1 MFFIEIL
8 CTSSI
13 ILKKVKHN
21 IKKVDLYDN
30 HINLCVNF
38 SHMVNKFSITI
49 LFCLASFLFSFSQ
62 TKKSITT
69 QKINKPITIDA
80 NLNEESWKN
89 AETASDFV
97 MFEPDNGKAIDNKK
111 KTEVKILYDDEA
123 IYVGALLYDDAP
135 SKIMKEIT
143 ERDDFGTTDAFGIFV
158 NGYND
163 GQQDFRFFVTAAG
176 GQLDC
181 LATEQIGEDFS
192 WNAIWESKV
201 KITDFGWA
209 VEMKIP
215 YAALRFPSDAIQTWG
230 LNFVREIKRDRQVY
244 TWTHVDS
251 KIGAVIQQAGILNGI
266 ENIKTPTRLFL
277 IPYSSFYLSGS
288 ETQKTKGEFK
298 GGLDVKYGINDAF
311 TLDAILVPDFGQTK
325 FDNVV
330 LNLGPF
336 EQQFNEN
343 RPFFTEGT
351 DLFSKGNLLYSR
363 RIGQTPDFYPVLEN
377 NEYIDKYP
385 GAINLLNAMKIS
397 GRDKDGLGIG
407 FLNAITEKTSAKV
420 LNNDNASSREVIVS
434 PLTNYNV
441 TVFDQRFN
449 QNSSVTFINTN
460 VTRNGSFRDAN
471 VTGLLFDLNN
481 KTNKYNIS
489 GGIKSSSINDIENT
503 NGINASLYFG
513 ETSGKFRYSFG
524 GDYISKDF
532 DNNDLGINFRT
543 NYYSVYNN
551 ANYRILNPNK
561 TFNTFR
567 INFNSYFEFYKPTNQ
582 IQSSNFNVNLNST
595 NKKNHY
601 FGGGL
606 NFNPFENYD
615 YYEPRVA
622 NRYFV
627 NPKNAGGFFY
637 FSSNYNNKFAL
648 DINPYITHVIN
659 ENRYEAGINISPR
672 YRFSDK
678 FSLVYS
684 FDYFKQQNDIGF
696 IDFENSDIIF
706 ARRDRDTY
714 TNSITSKYSISSVMN
729 FSLSVR
735 HYWSLAENNQINTL
749 NTDGSLTPN
758 TTYTGNKN
766 SNFSTWNLDLSYS
779 WWFAPGS
786 QMSILYRN
794 NASTFEREINKNF
807 NSNFSNLFE
816 DNLNHVLSVSVR
828 YFIDYNQAKNWIKK
842 G

>member
-1 MFFIEIL
+1 MI
-8 CTSSI
+8 
-13 ILKKVKHN
+13 
-21 IKKVDLYDN
+21 
-30 HINLCVNF
+30 
-38 SHMVNKFSITI
+38 NKFGITI
-49 LFCLASFLFSFSQ
+49 FICIASFLFSFSQ
-62 TKKSITT
+62 TKKSVSTKKTT
-69 QKINKPITIDA
+69 ENISIDA
-80 NLNEESWKN
+80 ELNEASWKD
-89 AETASDFV
+89 AEIATDFV
-97 MFEPDNGKAIDNKK
+97 SLEPKNGTPIPEEF
-111 KTEVKILYDDEA
+111 KTEVKILYSNDA
-123 IYVGALLYDDAP
+123 IYIGAKLYDP
-135 SKIMKEIT
+135 NPEKILKELV
-143 ERDDFGTTDAFGIFV
+143 ERDEIGTSDYFGIFI

-163 GQQDFRFFVTAAG
+163 GQQEFRFFVTAAN
-176 GQLDC
+176 GQIDTNFTS
-181 LATEQIGEDFS
+181 AEGEDGS
-192 WNAIWESKV
+192 WNAIWESNA
-201 KITDFGWA
+201 KITDFGY
-209 VEMKIP
+209 VIEMKIP
-215 YAALRFPSDAIQTWG
+215 YAALRFPEKDKQTWG
-230 LNFVREIKRDRQVY
+230 LNFFREVRRERQKY
-244 TWTHVDS
+244 TWSPIDN
-251 KIGAVIQQAGILNGI
+251 KIGAISQQAGILTGI

-288 ETQKTKGEFK
+288 ETQKTKGELK

-363 RIGQTPDFYPVLEN
+363 RIGQTPDLNLNLADNESIEN
-377 NEYIDKYP
+377 P
-385 GAINLLNAMKIS
+385 GAINLLNALKIS

-407 FLNAITEKTSAKV
+407 FLNAITEKTMATVS
-420 LNNDNASSREVIVS
+420 NDDNDNTRQIEVS

-441 TVFDQRFN
+441 LVFDQRFN

-481 KTNKYNIS
+481 KTNTYNLS
-489 GGIKSSSINDIENT
+489 GGLKSSSINDVENK
-503 NGINASLYFG
+503 NGYNASLYFA
-513 ETSGKFRYSFG
+513 ETNGKFRYSFG
-524 GDYISKDF
+524 SEYMSKNF
-532 DNNDLGINFRT
+532 EINDLGINFRT
-543 NYYSVYNN
+543 YYYSFSGNT
-551 ANYRILNPNK
+551 NYRILNPNK

-567 INFNSYFEFYKPTNQ
+567 INLNSYFEFYTPTNQ

-601 FGGGL
+601 FGAGI
-606 NFNPFENYD
+606 NFNPFKNYD

-627 NPKNAGGFFY
+627 NPTNVGGFFY
-637 FSSNYNNKFAL
+637 FSSNYNNKFAI
-648 DINPYITHVIN
+648 DFEPFITHVIN
-659 ENRYEAGINISPR
+659 ENRYEAGVNISPR

-684 FDYFKQQNDIGF
+684 FNYFKLKNDIGW
-696 IDFENSDIIF
+696 IDFENSNIIF

-714 TNSITSKYSISSVMN
+714 TNSISSKFSISSEMN
-729 FSLSVR
+729 FNLSVR
-735 HYWSLAENNQINTL
+735 HYWSLAENNKINNL
-749 NTDGSLTPN
+749 NEDGSLSPN
-758 TTYTGNKN
+758 TTYSGNKN

-794 NASTFEREINKNF
+794 NASTFERQINKDF
-807 NSNFSNLFE
+807 GSNFSNLFE
-816 DNLNHVLSVSVR
+816 DNLNHILSISVR
-828 YFIDYNQAKNWIKK
+828 YFIDYNQAKNWIRK

>member
-420 LNNDNASSREVIVS
+420 LNNDNATSREVIVS

-659 ENRYEAGINISPR
+659 ENRYEAVINISPR

-735 HYWSLAENNQINTL
+735 HYWSLAENNKINTL

>member
-1 MFFIEIL
+1 
-8 CTSSI
+8 
-13 ILKKVKHN
+13 
-21 IKKVDLYDN
+21 
-30 HINLCVNF
+30 
-38 SHMVNKFSITI
+38 MVNKFSITI

-582 IQSSNFNVNLNST
+582 IQSSNFNVNINST

>member
-1 MFFIEIL
+1 
-8 CTSSI
+8 
-13 ILKKVKHN
+13 
-21 IKKVDLYDN
+21 
-30 HINLCVNF
+30 
-38 SHMVNKFSITI
+38 MVNKFSITI

>member
-1 MFFIEIL
+1 M
-8 CTSSI
+8 T
-13 ILKKVKHN
+13 
-21 IKKVDLYDN
+21 D
-30 HINLCVNF
+30 
-38 SHMVNKFSITI
+38 KFGITI
-49 LFCLASFLFSFSQ
+49 FICLTSFLLSFSQ
-62 TKKSITT
+62 TKKSVSTKKTT
-69 QKINKPITIDA
+69 ENISIDA
-80 NLNEESWKN
+80 ELNEASWKD
-89 AETASDFV
+89 AEIATDFV
-97 MFEPDNGKAIDNKK
+97 SLEPKNGTPIPEEF
-111 KTEVKILYDDEA
+111 KTEVKILYSDNA
-123 IYVGALLYDDAP
+123 IYVGAKLYDP
-135 SKIMKEIT
+135 NPEKILKELV
-143 ERDDFGTTDAFGIFV
+143 ERDELGTSDFFGIFI

-163 GQQDFRFFVTAAG
+163 GQQEFRFFVTAAN
-176 GQLDC
+176 GQIDTNFTS
-181 LATEQIGEDFS
+181 AEGEDGS
-192 WNAIWESKV
+192 WNAIWESNA
-201 KITDFGWA
+201 KITDFGY
-209 VEMKIP
+209 VIEMKIP
-215 YAALRFPSDAIQTWG
+215 YAALRFPEKDKQTWG
-230 LNFVREIKRDRQVY
+230 LNFFREVRRERQKY
-244 TWTHVDS
+244 TWSPIDN
-251 KIGAVIQQAGILNGI
+251 KIGAISQQAGILTGI

-288 ETQKTKGEFK
+288 DAQKTKGELK

-363 RIGQTPDFYPVLEN
+363 RIGQTPDLN
-377 NEYIDKYP
+377 LNIATNESVAYP
-385 GAINLLNAMKIS
+385 GTVNLLNALKIS

-407 FLNAITEKTSAKV
+407 FLNAITEKTMATVS
-420 LNNDNASSREVIVS
+420 NNDNDNTRQIEVS

-441 TVFDQRFN
+441 MVFDQRFN

-481 KTNKYNIS
+481 KTNTYNLS
-489 GGIKSSSINDIENT
+489 GGLKSSSINDVENK
-503 NGINASLYFG
+503 NGYNASLYFA
-513 ETSGKFRYSFG
+513 ETNGKFRYSFG
-524 GDYISKDF
+524 SEYMSKDF
-532 DNNDLGINFRT
+532 EINDLGINFRT
-543 NYYSVYNN
+543 NYYSFSGNT
-551 ANYRILNPNK
+551 NYRILNPNK

-567 INFNSYFEFYKPTNQ
+567 INLNSYFEFYTPTNQ

-601 FGGGL
+601 FGAGI
-606 NFNPFENYD
+606 NFNPFKNYD

-622 NRYFV
+622 DRYFV
-627 NPKNAGGFFY
+627 NPTNVGGFLY
-637 FSSNYNNKFAL
+637 FSSNYNYKFAV
-648 DINPYITHVIN
+648 DINPYITHVIKQ
-659 ENRYEAGINISPR
+659 NRFEAGINISPR
-672 YRFSDK
+672 YRFNDK
-678 FSLVYS
+678 FSLSYS

-696 IDFENSDIIF
+696 IDFEDSNIIF
-706 ARRDRDTY
+706 ARRNRDTY
-714 TNSITSKYSISSVMN
+714 TNSISSKFSISSVMN
-729 FSLSVR
+729 FNLSVR
-735 HYWSLAENNQINTL
+735 HYWSLAENNKINNL
-749 NTDGSLTPN
+749 NEDGSLALN

-794 NASTFEREINKNF
+794 NAATFDRTINKNF
-807 NSNFSNLFE
+807 NSNFSNLLQ
-816 DNLNHVLSVSVR
+816 DNLNHILSISVR

>member
-1 MFFIEIL
+1 MTNSIKLLVFIFI
-8 CTSSI
+8 
-13 ILKKVKHN
+13 
-21 IKKVDLYDN
+21 
-30 HINLCVNF
+30 
-38 SHMVNKFSITI
+38 
-49 LFCLASFLFSFSQ
+49 SFSTCALAQ
-62 TKKSITT
+62 QKKTIATTKTSEFIS
-69 QKINKPITIDA
+69 IDA
-80 NLNEESWKN
+80 NLNEKSWEN
-89 AETASDFV
+89 AEIATDFV
-97 MFEPDNGKAIDNKK
+97 SFEPKNGTPIPKEFR
-111 KTEVKILYDDEA
+111 TEVKVLYTDDAIYIGATLYDPD
-123 IYVGALLYDDAP
+123 P
-135 SKIMKEIT
+135 SKILKELV
-143 ERDDFGTTDAFGIFV
+143 ERDEIGTSDFFGVFI

-163 GQQDFRFFVTAAG
+163 GQQEFRFFVTAAN
-176 GQLDC
+176 GQID
-181 LATEQIGEDFS
+181 TNFTSSDGEDGS
-192 WNAIWESKV
+192 WNAIWESDAK
-201 KITDFGWA
+201 TTEFGWII
-209 VEMKIP
+209 EMKIP
-215 YAALRFPSDAIQTWG
+215 YAALRFPEQEKQTWG
-230 LNFVREIKRDRQVY
+230 LNFFREVRRERQKY
-244 TWTHVDS
+244 TWSPIDN
-251 KIGAVIQQAGILNGI
+251 KIGAISQQAGLLTGI
-266 ENIKTPTRLFL
+266 EDIKTPTRLFL
-277 IPYSSFYLSGS
+277 IPYTSFYLSGS
-288 ETQKTKGEFK
+288 ETQKTKGELK

-325 FDNVV
+325 YDNVI

-363 RIGQTPDFYPVLEN
+363 RIGQTPDLN
-377 NEYIDKYP
+377 LNLADNEFISEYP

-407 FLNAITEKTSAKV
+407 FLNAITEKTMATV
-420 LNNDNASSREVIVS
+420 ANNNNNDETRQMVVS

-460 VTRNGSFRDAN
+460 VTRDGSFRDAN

-481 KTNKYNIS
+481 KTNKYNVS
-489 GGIKSSSINDIENT
+489 GGLKSSSISDTQNT
-503 NGINASLYFG
+503 NGINASLFLA
-513 ETSGKFRYSFG
+513 ENSGNFRYSVG
-524 GDYISKDF
+524 GEFMSKDF

-551 ANYRILNPNK
+551 ASYRILNPNSI
-561 TFNTFR
+561 FNTFR
-567 INFNSYFEFYKPTNQ
+567 ISLASYFEFYKPTNQ

-601 FGGGL
+601 FGGGF
-606 NFNPFENYD
+606 NFNPFESYD

-627 NPKNAGGFFY
+627 NPKNAGGYFY

-659 ENRYEAGINISPR
+659 ENRYEAGVNISPR

-684 FDYFKQQNDIGF
+684 FDYFRQQNDIGF
-696 IDFENSDIIF
+696 IDFEDSNIIF

-714 TNSITSKYSISSVMN
+714 TNSITSKFSISSVMN
-729 FSLSVR
+729 FNLSVR
-735 HYWSLAENNQINTL
+735 HYWSLAENNKINNL
-749 NTDGSLTPN
+749 NEDGSLSTN
-758 TTYTGNKN
+758 TSYSTNKN

-786 QMSILYRN
+786 QMSVLYRN
-794 NASTFEREINKNF
+794 NAATFDRNINKDF
-807 NSNFSNLFE
+807 NSNLSNLFQG
-816 DNLNHVLSVSVR
+816 NLNHILSVSVR